1 VSNKSK
7 ITRKKLFGMVLP
19 EWVDENVLKKLV
31 YSVLGLIFA
40 LLVSMLFIWPKFSD
54 LASKQRKVSLQEKE
68 RDNLLAAVSRLD
80 KVDLVNDEEGVERLD
95 LAIPDSFRPDYILVS
110 LKDLSR
116 RSLVSIES
124 YVFEGGGVVSED
136 EEETEKKEEDEVR
149 VKKHKVS
156 LKISGLSKN
165 LIDFVNGL
173 EACLP
178 FSTISDMSI
187 SQVSK
192 VLQSEDISRLEMKL
206 TFYELADTSV
216 SSESI
221 SELTQAEMD
230 LFEEMKDWYKAANLI
245 SGGDSQVVQP
255 AGRSSSLFGD

>member
-1 VSNKSK
+1 MSSK
-7 ITRKKLFGMVLP
+7 DKVTRKKLFGMVLP
-19 EWVDENVLKKLV
+19 EWVDEAVLKKLV
-31 YSVLGLIFA
+31 YSVLGLVFA
-40 LLVSMLFIWPKFSD
+40 LLVSILFIWPKFND
-54 LASKQRKVSLQEKE
+54 LASKQRKVGLQEKE

-80 KVDLVNDEEGVERLD
+80 RVDLVNDEEGVERLD

-124 YVFEGGGVVSED
+124 YVFKGGGVVNE
-136 EEETEKKEEDEVR
+136 EEETKRQEKEEEIR
-149 VKKHKVS
+149 VKRHEVS
-156 LKISGLSKN
+156 LKISGLSEN
-165 LIDFVNGL
+165 LINFVNGL
-173 EACLP
+173 DECLP

-216 SSESI
+216 TSESI
-221 SELTQAEMD
+221 SELTKEEIG

-245 SGGDSQVVQP
+245 SGGNNQIVQP
-255 AGRSSSLFGD
+255 AGRNSSLFGD